1 LAVIAGNVGG
11 APDTADPR
19 RLATVRESVDGL
31 IRFVDDYSLQ

>member
-1 LAVIAGNVGG
+1 MIAGNLGG
-11 APDTADPR
+11 ALDTADPQ